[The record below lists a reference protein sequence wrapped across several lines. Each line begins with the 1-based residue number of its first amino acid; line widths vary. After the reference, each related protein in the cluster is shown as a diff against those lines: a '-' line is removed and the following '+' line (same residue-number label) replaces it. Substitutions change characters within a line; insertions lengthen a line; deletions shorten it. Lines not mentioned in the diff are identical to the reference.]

1 MDNLST
7 FSTFTTSASA
17 TRPVRAGDSKAPN
30 SCAALMI
37 TETAGPSYLYGQ

>member
-1 MDNLST
+1 MDS

-30 SCAALMI
+30 SCSALLLTGAA
-37 TETAGPSYLYGQ
+37 TSYLYGQ

>member
-1 MDNLST
+1 MDSL
-7 FSTFTTSASA
+7 STFTTSASA